1 MAYFH
6 RDFSSP
12 DSMLEI
18 ANNRRSSAVFVHLFG
33 FNETIGDS
41 FEHIGNGFNAPY
53 AWPGSA
59 LTMSVVSSSA
69 SDTGQVLISGLDANY
84 ESIFDVVTLN
94 GTTPVTTTNQFFRI
108 NQAYT
113 LGAPPTGNIS
123 ITNASVTYAYIA
135 AGLGTDQSV
144 HYTVPAGKNL
154 VIHQVNFTSGTVN
167 PNKYLVSRACTV
179 TSTGTE
185 HHFWQSTFQ
194 QDIAFNLHVPFVVR
208 EKTDFSIEAK
218 SSSGENELAVYIG
231 AVLMED
237 GRG

>member
-18 ANNRRSSAVFVHLFG
+18 ANNRRSTAVFVHLFG
-33 FNETIGDS
+33 FNETIGTG

-108 NQAYT
+108 
-113 LGAPPTGNIS
+113 
-123 ITNASVTYAYIA
+123 
-135 AGLGTDQSV
+135 
-144 HYTVPAGKNL
+144 
-154 VIHQVNFTSGTVN
+154 TSGTGN
-167 PNKYLVSRACTV
+167 PNKDLVSSACTI

-218 SSSGENELAVYIG
+218 SSSGENELAVYLG
-231 AVLMED
+231 AVLVED
-237 GRG
+237 GR